1 MVSLFLSLI
10 LGVVVILCLGLKMTG
25 RRFSKSWDIA
35 ICIVVPI
42 ICLLTF
48 LSAILETSIRRN
60 ANAKELDRLLVVV
73 ETSLS
78 SDRVFVSNEE
88 KIHCLD
94 SLKLC
99 SASIETIAYDDSLI
113 SIIAG
118 RDTCMQRRIAQ
129 ANNAVLQ
136 SVKWISRLNDIYNND
151 VLFIHK
157 DADGSGIKLIGP
169 GSEETSVLNI
179 AFKVNELQ
187 AQPICSYVQVLNSE
201 KTLYSKAFVYK
212 PGINCFNIPIF
223 DKEEAIVELGYIYQ
237 NNDELFFKYITYA
250 K

>member
-1 MVSLFLSLI
+1 MVSLLLSLI
-10 LGVVVILCLGLKMTG
+10 LGILVIICLVLKMA
-25 RRFSKSWDIA
+25 RRQFSKSWDIA
-35 ICIVVPI
+35 ICIVVPV

-48 LSAILETSIRRN
+48 LSAIVETSIRRN

-78 SDRVFVSNEE
+78 SDRVFVSNDE
-88 KIHCLD
+88 KMHCLD

-99 SASIETIAYDDSLI
+99 SASIETIAYDDSLV

-118 RDTCMQRRIAQ
+118 RDTCLQRRIAQ
-129 ANNAVLQ
+129 ATNAVSQ
-136 SVKWISRLNDIYNND
+136 SVKWISRLNDIYDNE

-157 DADGSGIKLIGP
+157 ETDESGIKLIGP

-187 AQPICSYVQVLNSE
+187 GQPICSYVQVFNSE

-212 PGINCFNIPIF
+212 PGINCFNIPTF

-237 NNDELFFKYITYA
+237 INDELIFKYITYA